1 VNSLSSAQEELHDL
15 DRPCPGRP
23 HGTSVAHLA
32 SVTDRSRT
40 PGHLHASGRPNAAS
54 GWSTSP
60 NYAAPG
66 TRDSRA
72 PRPTALAGRYALRAE
87 LGRGGCAIVYE
98 AHDLRLGRLV
108 ALKMIKEGARDVQA
122 NARLAREARAAA
134 AIHHPN
140 VCAVSDAGN
149 LEDGRP
155 YLVMERLHGE
165 TLTRCLHRLGRLSP
179 EDAIDIALQLL
190 SALDAAHAV
199 GVVHRDVKPDNV
211 FLVPRSGCGPLVKLL
226 DFGMC
231 RRAAAMLRD
240 DATLTRAGQ
249 VVGTPEYMS
258 PEQVSGKREFDARID
273 LYAVG
278 VILYEVLSGQRAFPG
293 KDARE
298 VVVSVLVR
306 SLPPLRSLRPE
317 IPLVL
322 DRIVA
327 RAMERDASFRYSSAA
342 EFQGDLLEAKAA
354 LNARRLRSVQT
365 GRHASEHPPVHH
377 ARAENEWDEPTQLL
391 RPAQRSA

>member
-1 VNSLSSAQEELHDL
+1 M
-15 DRPCPGRP
+15 P
-23 HGTSVAHLA
+23 VAHLRDVA
-32 SVTDRSRT
+32 LRETNNTRS
-40 PGHLHASGRPNAAS
+40 AV
-54 GWSTSP
+54 
-60 NYAAPG
+60 
-66 TRDSRA
+66 
-72 PRPTALAGRYALRAE
+72 LAGRYALRAE
-87 LGRGGCAIVYE
+87 IGRGGCAVVYE
-98 AHDLRLGRLV
+98 AHDLKLGRIV
-108 ALKMIKEGARDVQA
+108 ALKLVKSNARDNQA
-122 NARLAREARAAA
+122 NARLAREARAGA

-140 VCAVSDAGN
+140 VCAISDAGY

-165 TLTRCLHRLGRLSP
+165 TLTQCLHRLRVLAP
-179 EDAIDIALQLL
+179 KDAIDVALQLL
-190 SALDAAHAV
+190 SALDAAHAL

-226 DFGMC
+226 DFGLC
-231 RRAAAMLRD
+231 RRAAATIRD
-240 DATLTRAGQ
+240 DTTLTRAGQ

-278 VILYEVLSGQRAFPG
+278 VILYEALSGQRAFPG

-306 SLPPLRSLRPE
+306 ALPPLRSLRPE

-327 RAMERDASFRYSSAA
+327 RAMERDASFRYASAG
-342 EFQGDLLEAKAA
+342 EFQGDLLQAKASI
-354 LNARRLRSVQT
+354 NSRHLRGIQT
-365 GRHASEHPPVHH
+365 GRHAIDQAYESSS
-377 ARAENEWDEPTQLL
+377 EWDAPTTRHVRQA
-391 RPAQRSA
+391 RIA

>member
-1 VNSLSSAQEELHDL
+1 MGA
-15 DRPCPGRP
+15 
-23 HGTSVAHLA
+23 
-32 SVTDRSRT
+32 SRT
-40 PGHLHASGRPNAAS
+40 KI
-54 GWSTSP
+54 
-60 NYAAPG
+60 
-66 TRDSRA
+66 
-72 PRPTALAGRYALRAE
+72 LADRYVLQAE
-87 LGRGGCAIVYE
+87 IGRGGCAIIYE
-98 AHDLRLGRLV
+98 ARDLRLGRTVAFKLV
-108 ALKMIKEGARDVQA
+108 KSTARDAQA
-122 NARLAREARAAA
+122 NARLAREARAGA

-140 VCAVSDAGN
+140 VCSLSDAGY

-165 TLTRCLHRLGRLSP
+165 TLTSMLQRIGRLGP
-179 EDAIDIALQLL
+179 EDAVEIALQLL
-190 SALDAAHAV
+190 SALDAAHSV

-231 RRAAAMLRD
+231 RRAAAEPRLRD

-278 VILYEVLSGQRAFPG
+278 VMLYEALSGQRAFPG

-298 VVVSVLVR
+298 IVVSVLVR
-306 SLPPLRSLRPE
+306 SLPPLRSFRPE
-317 IPLVL
+317 ISLVL

-327 RAMERDASFRYSSAA
+327 RAMERDPSFRYASAIA
-342 EFQGDLLEAKAA
+342 FQSDLIEAR
-354 LNARRLRSVQT
+354 NSMEARRLRGVQT
-365 GRHASEHPPVHH
+365 GPHLIDRSADADVDESD
-377 ARAENEWDEPTQLL
+377 EWDAPTRQLC
-391 RPAQRSA
+391 RRARSA